1 MKHLSRI
8 PFSFLLFAAA
18 AAPALA
24 VETYDTRTGEKPSW
38 WQPRPEDP
46 ARAQA
51 RQTEAQAQRTKWLR
65 TAPIGSHDFCAT
77 SVLVFQKKSETD
89 DGGVMRCYLGETTA
103 QELQANGWELTDERR
118 SIHPHSLGFEV
129 EVVNTVV
136 IKRRCVDAATGS
148 LRGPVSGKHG
158 CAKDTGVSELR
169 PSLFWQ
175 PHTGK
180 PAAGPLATDGASQ
193 AGE

>member
-65 TAPIGSHDFCAT
+65 NAPIGSHDFCAT
-77 SVLVFQKKSETD
+77 SVLVFQKKSESD

-118 SIHPHSLGFEV
+118 SIHPHAPGFEV
-129 EVVNTVV
+129 EVVNTIA
-136 IKRRCVDAATGS
+136 IKRQCVDAATGS
-148 LRGPVSGKHG
+148 LRGPVNGKHECEKSRAG
-158 CAKDTGVSELR
+158 ANRR
-169 PSLFWQ
+169 PTPSWQ
-175 PHTGK
+175 PQHPPQ
-180 PAAGPLATDGASQ
+180 PAADPV